1 MKSRSGLTMLEV
13 IFAMVVILVGM
24 VAIGLLIPL
33 AGREAEDSYQITQG
47 LAAGDSALALFNTT
61 NIAQP
66 SLESPWCLVDD
77 IGGNEHSVSTMQAAY
92 DAAARTFPV
101 PQNRLR
107 AAIAQN
113 EVAGLGFCIDPL
125 FWGFQS
131 RPGNLVPLPFFRTRF
146 PFHFD
151 NTNPVLMVADQ
162 QNIPRA
168 ARLLRGSLTD
178 PNASTPGS
186 WLRQPAAVRLATMYG
201 GDIVQPSTTKN
212 KALGP
217 IRSVYVAGDG
227 SIVASPA
234 SAQQSSWLVTITP
247 SENTPIISADQIR
260 GQFQQNVSFNQ
271 PVAIAR
277 LYDVALVVFSKR
289 DVREVGSTVV
299 VRQGD
304 LQSQRPAEI
313 LNVPSSERVVK
324 VTAIDNEALRSGTFN
339 ITVDGYSGMDA
350 SIKPGDWLMMSRF
363 AMRDLLPRPSDASM
377 VTKISRQVHRWYR
390 VVGASGNDAFP
401 RTLRV
406 AGKPWDWTEGEIDDF
421 IEKNETL
428 PSVPPLPTA
437 YETHAVILK
446 DVVQVFERQM
456 ELR

>member
-131 RPGNLVPLPFFRTRF
+131 RPGNRVPLPFFRTRF

-162 QNIPRA
+162 QNPRA

-247 SENTPIISADQIR
+247 SENNPIIGRDRIT
-260 GQFQQNVSFNQ
+260 QFQQDISFNQ
-271 PVAIAR
+271 PLSIAR

>member
-47 LAAGDSALALFNTT
+47 LAAGDSALALFDTT

-77 IGGNEHSVSTMQAAY
+77 IGGAEHSVSTMQAAY

-101 PQNRLR
+101 PQNRLQ

-125 FWGFQS
+125 FWGYQS
-131 RPGNLVPLPFFRTRF
+131 RPSNQVPLPFFRTRF

-151 NTNPVLMVADQ
+151 HTDPVLMIANQ
-162 QNIPRA
+162 QNLPRA

-178 PNASTPGS
+178 PNATMPGS

-227 SIVASPA
+227 SLVASPA

-247 SENTPIISADQIR
+247 SENNPIIGEDRIT
-260 GQFQQNVSFNQ
+260 QFQRDISFNQ
-271 PVAIAR
+271 PLSIAR

-299 VRQGD
+299 VSQGD
-304 LQSQRPAEI
+304 LQSRRPAEI

-324 VTAIDNEALRSGTFN
+324 VTNIDNEALRSGTFN
-339 ITVDGYSGMDA
+339 ITVEGYAGMDA

-363 AMRDLLPRPSDASM
+363 AMRDLLPRPN
-377 VTKISRQVHRWYR
+377 TQISRQVHRWYR

-406 AGKPWDWTEGEIDDF
+406 AGKPWDWTEGEINDV
-421 IEKNETL
+421 IEKKQT
-428 PSVPPLPTA
+428 PRDVPPPPNE

>member
-47 LAAGDSALALFNTT
+47 LAAGDSALALFDTT

-77 IGGNEHSVSTMQAAY
+77 VGGAEHSVSTMQAAY

-101 PQNRLR
+101 PQNRLQ

-125 FWGFQS
+125 FWGYQS
-131 RPGNLVPLPFFRTRF
+131 RPSNQVPLPFFRTRF

-151 NTNPVLMVADQ
+151 HTDPVLMIANQ
-162 QNIPRA
+162 QNLPRA

-178 PNASTPGS
+178 PNATMPGS

-247 SENTPIISADQIR
+247 SENNPIIGEDRIT
-260 GQFQQNVSFNQ
+260 QFQRDISFNQ
-271 PVAIAR
+271 PLSIAR
-277 LYDVALVVFSKR
+277 LYDVALVVYSKR
-289 DVREVGSTVV
+289 DVREVGSTVIV
-299 VRQGD
+299 NPGD
-304 LQSQRPAEI
+304 LQSRRPAEI

-324 VTAIDNEALRSGTFN
+324 VTNIDNEALRSGTFN
-339 ITVDGYSGMDA
+339 ITVEGYAGMDA

-363 AMRDLLPRPSDASM
+363 AMRDLLPRPSDARN
-377 VTKISRQVHRWYR
+377 VTRISRQVHRWYR

-406 AGKPWDWTEGEIDDF
+406 AGKPWDWTEGEINDL
-421 IEKNETL
+421 IEKNQTL
-428 PSVPPLPTA
+428 PTVPPLPNA
-437 YETHAVILK
+437 YETQAVILK

>member
-131 RPGNLVPLPFFRTRF
+131 RPGNQVPLPFFRTRF

-162 QNIPRA
+162 QNLPRA

-227 SIVASPA
+227 SIVANPA

-247 SENTPIISADQIR
+247 SENNPIIGRDRIT
-260 GQFQQNVSFNQ
+260 QFQRDISFNQ
-271 PVAIAR
+271 PLSIAR

-324 VTAIDNEALRSGTFN
+324 VTDIDNEALRSGTFN
-339 ITVDGYSGMDA
+339 ITVEGYSGMDA